1 MAEETHYGKEV
12 FVTRKGA
19 ISAKEGE
26 FGIIPGSMADGCFVT
41 KGKGNP
47 LSYNTSSHGAGRRLS
62 RGQAK
67 RELDVESLNAAMKGR
82 AWLVDDAEALLDEH
96 PQAYKDL
103 AQVMQDQADLTESVT
118 FLRAVLNFKGV

>member
-1 MAEETHYGKEV
+1 
-12 FVTRKGA
+12 
-19 ISAKEGE
+19 
-26 FGIIPGSMADGCFVT
+26 MADGCFVT